1 MSDTVAYYVID
12 PAEQAALKLLCERG
26 YDVFKHNAGRAIVAP
41 EGQVHAIVTPNTNIR
56 QVYVDKLPAIS

>member
-26 YDVFKHNAGRAIVAP
+26 YDVFKHNAGRAIIAP
-41 EGQVHAIVTPNTNIR
+41 EGQVQAVVTANTHIR
-56 QVYVDKLPAIS
+56 QVYVDSIPAIG